1 MFHILPGAPQAMPPS
16 LVRFR
21 AWRGLAALALPL
33 ALSGCGG
40 GGLERQP
47 IKGFVKH
54 AGKPIQ
60 FGSIRFEPAENQPAG
75 TSGSIRNGE
84 YRIERSAGVTEGRY
98 KVWVQAFDRSGETPP
113 GAMPGS
119 EGPPPRDILPER
131 YMKAPAE
138 EVAIRKVSD
147 ASPNQVDLDLK

>member
-1 MFHILPGAPQAMPPS
+1 
-16 LVRFR
+16 
-21 AWRGLAALALPL
+21 
-33 ALSGCGG
+33 
-40 GGLERQP
+40 LERQP

-60 FGSIRFEPAENQPAG
+60 FGSIRFEPAEDQPAG

-138 EVAIRKVSD
+138 EVAIRKVAD
-147 ASPNQVDLDLK
+147 ASPNQVDLNLK